1 MIMPGNSR
9 QVVIDAMEGLTV
21 APNIVASK
29 VVNDL
34 SDAGFRVVEH
44 QELDGIIRG
53 LLEVVAHYDNHR
65 LDEMNPAVIKAKAL
79 LEILAA

>member
-9 QVVIDAMEGLTV
+9 EVVVKALEGLSL
-21 APNIVASK
+21 APHTLASK
-29 VVNDL
+29 VINDL
-34 SDAGFRVVEH
+34 EDAGFRVVEH